1 MQKIGRYI
9 LVVIFIVLII
19 SGCSAKDNTAH
30 TALPS
35 MFESDFSANVGR
47 LEISGHITRNETGI
61 YTLTITKPETIAGLE
76 INCVGEN
83 VTISIGEAKFETQT
97 SLYPAN
103 NFVKSVVNAIDT
115 LCKNNSVSVT
125 RTDGFN
131 RYEAISQ
138 SSTFYALA
146 EQDTG
151 NIVSLVIESADI
163 SMNFTNFKHN

>member
-9 LVVIFIVLII
+9 LVVVFIVAII
-19 SGCSAKDNTAH
+19 SGCSADDTVPH

-35 MFESDFSANVGR
+35 MFESDFSANVGK

-61 YTLTITKPETIAGLE
+61 YTLTITAPETIAGIE

-83 VTISIGEAKFETQT
+83 ITVSMGTMQIEAQS
-97 SLYPAN
+97 SLYPASD
-103 NFVKSVVNAIDT
+103 FVKSVINAIDT
-115 LCKNNSVSVT
+115 LCKNNSVSIT
-125 RTDGFN
+125 RADGFN
-131 RYEAISQ
+131 KYEAVFQ
-138 SSTFYALA
+138 SSKFYALA

-163 SMNFTNFKHN
+163 SMNFTNFKQK